1 MSDRPRSSYLGGTDA
16 SAIVGANPYQ
26 TPFEVYISK
35 VTEQIT
41 PLNPAME
48 WGTRLESVIAQKYS
62 DVTKH
67 TLAQPQTL
75 FHSAHSFIG
84 GTPDYLIQD
93 DPNLLLEVK
102 TASESQLDLLDGE
115 GVPIWGFEGS
125 DIVPLQYL
133 VQCQWYMGL
142 TGRRRADLAVFF
154 LGASRDFRIYSI
166 KFDPEL
172 YSGLLRKAVE
182 FWNNFIIPRKEP
194 EITNGNS
201 SLVTEY
207 LSKKALAGGKVLDL
221 NQNNDSQELLDYS
234 IVLEKISARRKEC
247 ETYEDDYKQ
256 AILTLMAEAGAQKI
270 KGSID
275 GASFT
280 LAIQGGGEGK
290 EIIDWQSVAMTLAK
304 NTGLLSIP
312 DELIEANTIRCKPK
326 NHYLRAYF
334 DGVRKARALSIQQP
348 ELSNKTA

>member
-16 SAIVGANPYQ
+16 SAIAGANPYQ

-35 VTEQIT
+35 VTEQQT

-62 DVTKH
+62 DMTKH

-75 FHSAHSFIG
+75 FHPEHCFIG

-125 DIVPLQYL
+125 DVVPLQYL

-172 YSGLLRKAVE
+172 YSGLIKKAVE
-182 FWNNFIIPRKEP
+182 FWNNFVIPRIEP
-194 EITNGNS
+194 ALQGNS
-201 SLVTEY
+201 GLITEY
-207 LSKKALAGGKVLDL
+207 LSRKALERGKEVDVAEYPTMF
-221 NQNNDSQELLDYS
+221 DCAIELERVSAIKKEYET
-234 IVLEKISARRKEC
+234 LEE
-247 ETYEDDYKQ
+247 DYKT
-256 AILTLMAEAGAQKI
+256 AILALMAQQGASRI
-270 KGSID
+270 KGTFDNANFSI
-275 GASFT
+275 
-280 LAIQGGGEGK
+280 AIQGGGEGK
-290 EIIDWQSVAMTLAK
+290 EITDWQSVALSLAR
-304 NTGLLSIP
+304 NAGLDSIP
-312 DELIEANTIRCKPK
+312 NNLIEANTIQGKPK
-326 NHYLRAYF
+326 KHYLRAYF
-334 DGVRKARALSIQQP
+334 DGVRKARKKNMQP